1 MSPSAPGRVPR
12 PARQPSSSLRYRLV
26 RQLALLVAAT
36 AALVGALGATPASA
50 AGVIYPP
57 HDPFYAA
64 PENLAT
70 YANGDVIRS
79 RKAEIKF
86 GERIKLPFKAYQ
98 VLFRTTDRQEKP
110 IATSSLVIIP
120 QRNRSQNPAER
131 NLLSYQTAYDGL
143 SPACQPSFTLR
154 SGRVA
159 LQAVEVLPM
168 LNILRRG
175 WTIVTTDYEGP
186 NNTWGVGVTTGRGVL
201 DGIRAAERLPEAGL
215 NGAAT
220 KVGLM
225 GYSGGGNASA
235 WANEHAP
242 GYAPELNII
251 GAAYG
256 GVGADMA
263 TIVRALDGELYAGIA
278 FAGIVG
284 VTSGYPELDMNE
296 HLNNAGKRMF
306 RELKSQ
312 RSGCISDFFLKYP
325 FHKFRSYLK
334 TASHD
339 LLKSPKFM
347 EINAENS
354 LGRFAPK
361 APTYWYHTYFDEM
374 GSYWANT
381 RVARWY
387 CEQGTPLEFRTSY
400 IEEHAMQAILRV
412 WGAQDWMDARFK
424 GKPFPRTCPKLG

>member
-1 MSPSAPGRVPR
+1 MSPSHQGHPTWPAGRPTG
-12 PARQPSSSLRYRLV
+12 ARRYHPVRLLTIALASIV
-26 RQLALLVAAT
+26 ALL
-36 AALVGALGATPASA
+36 GALLPASASA

-64 PENLAT
+64 PADLT
-70 YANGDVIRS
+70 SYANGDVIRS

-86 GERIKLPFKAYQ
+86 GEHIKLPFKAYQ
-98 VLFRTTDRQEKP
+98 LLLRTTDRQEQP
-110 IATSSLVIIP
+110 IATSALVIIP
-120 QRNRSQNPAER
+120 QRNRSQKPEER

-143 SPACQPSFTLR
+143 SPACQPSYTLR

-201 DGIRAAERLPEAGL
+201 DGIRAAQRFPEAGL

-220 KVGLM
+220 KVGMM

-263 TIVRALDGELYAGIA
+263 TIVRALDGQLYAGIA

-312 RSGCISDFFLKYP
+312 RFGCISDFFLKYP
-325 FHKFRSYLK
+325 FFKFRSFLK
-334 TASHD
+334 TESHD